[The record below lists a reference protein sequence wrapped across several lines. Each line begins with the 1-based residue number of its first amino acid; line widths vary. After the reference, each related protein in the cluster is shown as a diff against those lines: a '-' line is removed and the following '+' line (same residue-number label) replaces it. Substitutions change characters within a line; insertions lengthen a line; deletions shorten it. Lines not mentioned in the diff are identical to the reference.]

1 MFLKNKDFFARPA
14 SAGPVV
20 SDQQPDRGTEEK
32 TAMQKEPDSHVEK
45 SVEKAEPVR
54 LRVRDEKLLQDMAFL
69 DACSRET
76 GRPEIHKQLMEL
88 REYLQNARFTVAVVG
103 EFNRGKS
110 TLVNKLLG
118 RDVIPVSALPSTL
131 LPIRVEGGRRE
142 ELIWKRPGGET
153 RYSVKPE
160 TWDTLEE
167 EIGWDGKAK
176 GELILRQTLPVLQ
189 ENELALLDTPGTNSQ
204 VKGDLSMA
212 EQALSG
218 SDCAILAIAA
228 VAPVSESE
236 LRFLQEGI
244 LTKKVPRILVVLT
257 KLDLLSEKERETVI
271 RSVQAR
277 LDSLQEGLPLFLSES
292 GLVPGWEEKA
302 GPEAIWNQ
310 LITWLRESDH
320 MALKRQRAQG
330 LLSEIA
336 GELSGIYSCQLE
348 VLEENRE
355 ARRDKVEQKKR
366 QLMGNSQIQWDQL
379 EIEMLNRCNQNF
391 AWIREMTEER
401 QQDVIEKLTLE
412 LSHTGNP
419 KDWWERDY
427 PYRMKMEM
435 IALGNALENNLQS
448 FYTRDLNWLN
458 HVLQE
463 KYKAI
468 VPPQNQRMADKG
480 VFRGARSQ
488 TELPLE
494 DMHSARMISR
504 VGTGV
509 VTVAGYLVFGMMGLS
524 PLGMAVGIGGGI
536 VSELFMNRRV
546 EEQRARLGQTI
557 RTDLPGVF
565 SRCVETV
572 ENNVRETYR
581 SAIKNMQQACQNWA
595 KAQCEAMEKAQQE
608 GEDPKK
614 VQAIRQKVEKLAAI
628 GVE

>member
-1 MFLKNKDFFARPA
+1 MFLKNKDFFAKPA
-14 SAGPVV
+14 RVGPKAPG
-20 SDQQPDRGTEEK
+20 DQPDRVPEENH
-32 TAMQKEPDSHVEK
+32 TAEPDGQKTETATMVQ
-45 SVEKAEPVR
+45 
-54 LRVRDEKLLQDMAFL
+54 LRVQDEQLQRDMAFL

-76 GRPEIHKQLMEL
+76 GRPELHKQLSEL
-88 REYLQNARFTVAVVG
+88 RDYLNNARFTVAVVG

-118 RDVIPVSALPSTL
+118 QDVIPVSALPSTL
-131 LPIRVEGGRRE
+131 LPIRVEGGHRD
-142 ELIWKRPGGET
+142 ELIWKKPGGET
-153 RYSVKPE
+153 HYPLKPE

-176 GELILRQTLPVLQ
+176 GELVLRQTLPVLQ
-189 ENELALLDTPGTNSQ
+189 QNELALLDTPGTNSQ

-212 EQALSG
+212 EEALSG
-218 SDCAILAIAA
+218 CDCAILTIAA

-257 KLDLLSEKERETVI
+257 KLDLLSEKERELLI
-271 RSVQAR
+271 RNVQAR
-277 LDSLQEGLPLFLSES
+277 LDSLQEGLPLYLSQS

-302 GPEAIWNQ
+302 GPKAIRDQ
-310 LITWLRESDH
+310 LTAWLRESDH
-320 MALKRQRAQG
+320 TYLKCQRAHG
-330 LLSEIA
+330 LLSEMA
-336 GELSGIYSCQLE
+336 EELRGLYACQLE
-348 VLEENRE
+348 VLEEKKE
-355 ARRDKVEQKKR
+355 ARREKVEEKKR
-366 QLMGNSQIQWDQL
+366 QLLGNSHIQWDQL

-391 AWIREMTEER
+391 TWIREMTEER

-412 LSHTGNP
+412 LSHTNNP
-419 KDWWERDY
+419 KDWWEKDY

-435 IALGNALENNLQS
+435 IALGNALESNLQS
-448 FYTRDLNWLN
+448 FYTRDLGWLN

-488 TELPLE
+488 AELSLE
-494 DMHSARMISR
+494 DMHNTRLISR

-509 VTVAGYLVFGMMGLS
+509 VTVAGYLLFGMMGLS

-557 RTDLPGVF
+557 RTELPGVF

-572 ENNVRETYR
+572 EKNVRETYR
-581 SAIKNMQQACQNWA
+581 DAIGNMQKACQNWA
-595 KAQCEAMEKAQQE
+595 NAQCEAMEKARQQ
-608 GEDPKK
+608 GEDPTKA
-614 VQAIRQKVEKLAAI
+614 QAIRQKVEKLAAMI
-628 GVE
+628 QD